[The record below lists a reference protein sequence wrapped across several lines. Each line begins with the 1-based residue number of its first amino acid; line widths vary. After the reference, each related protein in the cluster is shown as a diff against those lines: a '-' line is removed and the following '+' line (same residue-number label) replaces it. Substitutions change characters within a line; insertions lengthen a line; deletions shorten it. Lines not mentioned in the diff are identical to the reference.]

1 MAIVDQEY
9 NWSEENYDALMYF
22 VENVSGPWHP
32 SQWGVIIELCSQ
44 LKEWNGQK
52 LPPTVVGKPR
62 RSQLHISPLMQAFIQ
77 ALTTAEYF
85 EDVNEFYSF
94 MHNAQSDKVFSL
106 FRFWLRL
113 DAPLEVSD
121 EYWND
126 FVTEIFDYKENLQ
139 ELDMKI
145 TAYSDEEI
153 ALALEDLK
161 KAMEEE

>member
-77 ALTTAEYF
+77 ALTTANYF
-85 EDVNEFYSF
+85 DDVQDFYSF
-94 MHNAQSDKVFSL
+94 MRNAQSDKVFTL
-106 FRFWLRL
+106 FRYWMRM
-113 DAPLEVSD
+113 DAPLSVDD
-121 EYWND
+121 EYWNE
-126 FVTEIFDYKENLQ
+126 FVTEIFAYKDNLQ
-139 ELDMKI
+139 ELDLKI
-145 TAYSDEEI
+145 SSYTDEEI
-153 ALALEDLK
+153 ASAIEDLK
-161 KAMEEE
+161 KGMEEE